1 MAGSHTEGKHL
12 RILCVHHGVTR
23 NTRHLTE
30 DSRQRDNTTVQSC
43 PLSRSTESKRGV
55 RAIEAHEH
63 WEAKRARLSRAE
75 LNRKAARAAEG
86 EVGGGEGGEAS
97 DEGVGVVGVEEE
109 EEVVEEAAYIVED
122 EPGLPVSPVPG
133 PADDEEEE
141 ALRRSG
147 RVRQP
152 SSKQASQLRKEAKGR
167 KDKKEKKAGREVR
180 AKLKKTPT

>member
-1 MAGSHTEGKHL
+1 M
-12 RILCVHHGVTR
+12 
-23 NTRHLTE
+23 
-30 DSRQRDNTTVQSC
+30 
-43 PLSRSTESKRGV
+43 

-63 WEAKRARLSRAE
+63 WEAKRARLGRAE

-109 EEVVEEAAYIVED
+109 EEVVEEAAYIVGD
-122 EPGLPVSPVPG
+122 EAGLFVSPVPG
-133 PADDEEEE
+133 PAEEE
-141 ALRRSG
+141 AFRRSG

-152 SSKQASQLRKEAKGR
+152 SSKQASQLRREAKGR

-180 AKLKKTPT
+180 GKLKKTPTQLEDLLS